1 MWSLVVRSITEE
13 LHEHTLKSG
22 QNILGRGVNNHIVLN
37 DSAAS
42 NQHAEI
48 YYDCATNT
56 ITIRDLDSTNGTFIN
71 SKRIHDT
78 QILKHEDQIR
88 IGFCLITIIS
98 SEPQPSY
105 MFGNQNTR
113 TKVTSE
119 LILESV
125 DNYGVL
131 LHEVGQRLVNVPD
144 LDNALFEITGLIKRM
159 IGAEECQIVL
169 ANSFPRLNE
178 RRIPISIAHGVIE
191 NRTATTFLYT
201 PIPNPDIKNSDTK
214 PAQSMLLVPVIVEEN
229 VVALILV
236 LSSYYDND

>member
-1 MWSLVVRSITEE
+1 MWSLIVRSIKEE
-13 LHEHTLKSG
+13 LHEYNLVPG
-22 QNILGRGVNNHIVLN
+22 QNVLGRGMDNHIILH

-42 NQHAEI
+42 NKHAEI
-48 YYDCATNT
+48 YCDLDSDT

-78 QILKHEDQIR
+78 QILQHEDQIR

-98 SEPQPSY
+98 SAPQPSY
-105 MFGNQNTR
+105 KLEDQNTR

-119 LILESV
+119 LILESI

-159 IGAEECQIVL
+159 IGAEECQIV
-169 ANSFPRLNE
+169 SQ
-178 RRIPISIAHGVIE
+178 
-191 NRTATTFLYT
+191 
-201 PIPNPDIKNSDTK
+201 D
-214 PAQSMLLVPVIVEEN
+214 
-229 VVALILV
+229 
-236 LSSYYDND
+236 